1 MTTTGRYTPTDD
13 ATRHAGNGAFFSRR
27 LFLAASGLA
36 IAGTIFLGGLA
47 VLRAEP
53 SAGKS
58 ETGTGI
64 ADATGAHAGTVL
76 RVLCYNIHHGQGT
89 DGKLD
94 LERTGRVIKHWN
106 PDLVAVQEVDRGTSR
121 TGRADQAALL
131 AGRLGMEHVFG
142 KTIDYRGGDYGI
154 LILSKFP
161 ILRHEM
167 ILLPPPGQKE
177 QRGLLVAHVGL
188 PGGKTIRLACTH
200 LSVVSTEERAVQTAR
215 INELLLDDGTPTLLA
230 GDFNARPG
238 SLPMAALAKRWT
250 DSAAPALKKHATPHR
265 RNKIDY
271 IFFRAGDPFKVIET
285 RTIPDAVTSDHFP
298 ILSILAV
305 E

>member
-1 MTTTGRYTPTDD
+1 MKHRLPLLL
-13 ATRHAGNGAFFSRR
+13 AFALPFLPGAP
-27 LFLAASGLA
+27 AAA
-36 IAGTIFLGGLA
+36 KPA
-47 VLRAEP
+47 
-53 SAGKS
+53 
-58 ETGTGI
+58 
-64 ADATGAHAGTVL
+64 ATGAAVL
-76 RVLCYNIHHGQGT
+76 RVLCYNIHHGEGT

-131 AGRLGMEHVFG
+131 AGQLGMGHVFG

-161 ILRHEM
+161 VLKHEM

-177 QRGLLVAHVGL
+177 QRGLLVAHIGL

-200 LSVVSTEERAVQTAR
+200 LSVASAEERAVQTAR
-215 INELLLDDGTPTLLA
+215 INELLSGGGAPAILA

-238 SLPMAALAKRWT
+238 SPPMAVIEKHWT
-250 DSAAPALKKHATPHR
+250 DSAAPALKKNATPHR
-265 RNKIDY
+265 PKRIDY
-271 IFFRAGDPFKVIET
+271 IFFRNGDPFRVIET

-298 ILSILAV
+298 ILSILSL
-305 E
+305 EQGSL